1 MDHTHFIE
9 LIKGLSFKQSF
20 IAILKDRNME
30 LDDLLC
36 HIYREMEQYQDRF
49 DKLSYLYCNLNQH
62 TDDMLIM
69 EQLELYI

>member
-1 MDHTHFIE
+1 
-9 LIKGLSFKQSF
+9 
-20 IAILKDRNME
+20 ME